1 MARTKHTIIFVPHAR
16 ARFVKMRIS
25 SRRLAAIAGT
35 LAVLACASLF
45 TTWSFFTNTI
55 DHNELARIR
64 NENGELREV
73 NESFEGSIR
82 NLERQLVEF
91 EDRTHKLAIVAGLEG
106 LNGGAEAG
114 IGGAE
119 FLGRV
124 GPALETDS
132 ELGVL
137 EQRAD
142 LVLAGLEE
150 VAGTLEERERWISS
164 TPAIEPVKGIL
175 TSGFGRRR
183 DPVTGRL
190 AAHQGI
196 DIATAP
202 GRRVQAP
209 AAGIVVEAGRV
220 GGLGNAVYIS
230 HGYGVTT
237 RYGHLAKIDVK
248 PGQRVN
254 RGDAIGR
261 VGNTGKSTGYHLH
274 YEVRIDGQ
282 AVNPIAYMLD
292 RAS

>member
-1 MARTKHTIIFVPHAR
+1 MAQTKHTIIFVPHAR
-16 ARFVKMRIS
+16 ARFVKWRIS
-25 SRRLAAIAGT
+25 SRRLAVGAASIGL
-35 LAVLACASLF
+35 LALASLF

-55 DHNELARIR
+55 DRNELARIN
-64 NENGELREV
+64 NENGELRRV

-82 NLERQLVEF
+82 NLEKQLAEF
-91 EDRTHKLAIVAGLEG
+91 ENRTRELAIVAGLEG

-119 FLGRV
+119 FPGRA
-124 GPALETDS
+124 GTFIETDN
-132 ELGVL
+132 ELGL
-137 EQRAD
+137 LGERAD
-142 LVLAGLEE
+142 LVLSGLEQI
-150 VAGTLEERERWISS
+150 AGTLEERERWLAS
-164 TPAIEPVKGIL
+164 TPAVEPVKGIL

-183 DPVTGRL
+183 DPVTGRP
-190 AAHQGI
+190 AAHRGI

-202 GRRVQAP
+202 GRTVQAP
-209 AAGIVVEAGRV
+209 ADGIVVEAGRV

-237 RYGHLAKIDVK
+237 RYGHLSKIDVK
-248 PGQRVN
+248 PGQKVVK
-254 RGDAIGR
+254 GDAIGR
-261 VGNTGKSTGYHLH
+261 VGNSGKSTGYHLH

>member
-16 ARFVKMRIS
+16 ARFVKLRVS
-25 SRRLAAIAGT
+25 SRRLAVCAGAIAL
-35 LAVLACASLF
+35 LALASVF
-45 TTWSFFTNTI
+45 TTWSFFTSTI
-55 DHNELARIR
+55 DRNELARIH
-64 NENGELREV
+64 NENGELRKV
-73 NESFEGSIR
+73 NESFEDSIR
-82 NLERQLVEF
+82 NLEQQLAEF
-91 EDRTHKLAIVAGLEG
+91 EERTNKLAIVAGLEG

-119 FLGRV
+119 FPGQLV
-124 GPALETDS
+124 TPIAPES
-132 ELGVL
+132 EIGLL

-142 LVLAGLEE
+142 LVLANLDQIK
-150 VAGTLEERERWISS
+150 GTLEERELWISS

-183 DPVTGRL
+183 DPMTGRQ

-202 GRRVQAP
+202 GRPVQAP

-237 RYGHLAKIDVK
+237 RYGHLSKIDVK
-248 PGQRVN
+248 PGQRIR
-254 RGDAIGR
+254 RGDPIGR
-261 VGNTGKSTGYHLH
+261 VGNSGKSTGYHLH